1 MDIKSVGG
9 GLFKVAEIL
18 PFFPAVELAR
28 GAVNGSSDGT
38 MGYFI
43 ITLVYGLAALI
54 GAVAIFRKN
63 MRKI

>member
-1 MDIKSVGG
+1 M
-9 GLFKVAEIL
+9 FKVAEIL

-54 GAVAIFRKN
+54 GAVAIYRKN